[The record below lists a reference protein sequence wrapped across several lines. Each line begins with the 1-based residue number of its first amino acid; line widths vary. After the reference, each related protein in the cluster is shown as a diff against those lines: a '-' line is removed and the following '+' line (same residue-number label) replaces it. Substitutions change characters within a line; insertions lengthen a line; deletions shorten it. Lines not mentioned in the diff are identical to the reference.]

1 MAKDLQRAPDGTVTR
16 YPVVDR
22 RRGVRFAAMGSS
34 PTGRNVAD
42 GQIVYV
48 LPDQINIGG
57 PIDAGHAGMWQP
69 NGMGGGG
76 DATVDWEDRYRTKG
90 PREFRP

>member
-1 MAKDLQRAPDGTVTR
+1 MAKDLQPMPEGRVTR

-22 RRGVRFAAMGSS
+22 RRGVRFAAMGTN
-34 PTGRNVAD
+34 PTGHKVAD

-57 PIDAGHAGMWQP
+57 PIDAGHAGMLEA
-69 NGMGGGG
+69 GEKMASEIRAFLSSIG
-76 DATVDWEDRYRTKG
+76 TR
-90 PREFRP
+90 